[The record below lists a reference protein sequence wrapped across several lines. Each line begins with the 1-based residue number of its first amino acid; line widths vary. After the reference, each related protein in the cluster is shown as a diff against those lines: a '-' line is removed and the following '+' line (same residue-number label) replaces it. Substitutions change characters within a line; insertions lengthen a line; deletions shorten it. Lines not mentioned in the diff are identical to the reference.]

1 MAKPPKKVTARS
13 RITKPIA
20 RLPGAGETVLPV
32 SENPWR
38 SGAPLS
44 EAEPDIGAPAI
55 AVELPKERPAEAAI
69 ARSVEAVHR
78 TEAAVDVPAA
88 AIEPAADGALPLESA
103 ASPEPVAPRVDIEP
117 AAASEPAGN
126 PLASSYAAAIKGIA
140 EINAKAVAAFR
151 TNSVATLQLVEALMG
166 VRTIAEAVRLQTEHA
181 RKQFETLGGQAKEL
195 SALAQKVANDAA
207 HPLQAS
213 FSESGRG
220 GAALRG
226 RRLAGRF

>member
-78 TEAAVDVPAA
+78 TGAAVPAA

-140 EINAKAVAAFR
+140 EINAKAVAVFR

-220 GAALRG
+220 AAGRRG